1 MLVGLDTPDDA
12 AVWRISEDQAIVV
25 TTDFFTP
32 VVDDAYQYGAIAA
45 ANALSDLYAMGA
57 RPIFALN
64 IAAMPPDLPNA
75 IISEI
80 IRGGAEKVLEAG
92 AVIAGGHTIQD
103 PEPKYGLVAIGLV
116 HPQHMFTKA
125 AVKVGDI
132 LVLTKPLGM
141 GVTTTAIKRGAA
153 AAPDIEQAVFWM
165 KQLNRG
171 ASTLAAKAGV
181 RAATDITGFSLLGH
195 GFEMADASNLA
206 FRLNLPNIPFLEGAR
221 MYAELGAFPGGSA
234 DNRMYFGKQVTFD
247 PSIDEYSQMMLF
259 DAQTSGGLLLAVPP
273 GKLEDFVRDAE
284 SAQVGAWPIGEAVA
298 GQGLQV
304 TAESYRIDDIAPMQ
318 DKLWFHPSA

>member
-1 MLVGLDTPDDA
+1 LDEPDDA
-12 AVWRISEDQAIVV
+12 AVWRIDDDHAIVV

-32 VVDDAYQYGAIAA
+32 VVDDAYQYGLIAA

-75 IISEI
+75 IVSEI

-116 HPQHMFTKA
+116 HPQRMFTKA
-125 AVKVGDI
+125 AVEEGDV

-153 AAPDIEQAVFWM
+153 AAQDVDQAVLWM
-165 KQLNRG
+165 QQLNRE
-171 ASTLAAKAGV
+171 ASILAMKLGI

-195 GFEMADASNLA
+195 GYEMADASNLA
-206 FRLNLPNIPFLEGAR
+206 IRFHLPNIPFLTGAR
-221 MYAELGAFPGGSA
+221 TYAELGAFPGGSA
-234 DNRMYFGKQVTFD
+234 DNRMFFGEHTAFD

-259 DAQTSGGLLLAVPP
+259 DAQTSGGLLVAVPR
-273 GKLEDFVRDAE
+273 EAVERFVKEAQ
-284 SAQVGAWPIGEAVA
+284 SAQIGAWPIGEAES
-298 GQGLQV
+298 GQGLHI
-304 TAESYRIDDIAPMQ
+304 TADHYRIENITPIQ
-318 DKLWFHPSA
+318 DNLWFHPAV